1 MTDGIY
7 DIPADA
13 YHADNLGDGQP
24 SLSASIANVLL
35 ASSPKHAWAKHP
47 RLNPAYAKEAEA
59 KYDVGTACHSLLLEG
74 RNAIAVVD
82 ADSWRTKDAQALR
95 DSFRAE
101 GRVPLLAKD
110 ALDVAL
116 MCEAIQ
122 DQLDHLEI
130 DPPLLSQGQPE
141 QTLLWHEPNGV
152 CCRARVDWLADD
164 HTYVTDIK
172 TTSRS
177 ANPSKF
183 SRTMFDLGYDVQA
196 AFYRRGVERL
206 TGIVPEFRLLV
217 CETSAPYAVSVM
229 GLAPSAVELAD
240 AKVDYAIATWARCL
254 ESGVWPSYPTQVA
267 YAEPPAWE
275 LARWLEKEAM
285 EEAVA

>member
-1 MTDGIY
+1 MSLSPGIH
-7 DIPADA
+7 DVPADE
-13 YHADNLGDGQP
+13 YHRDPGEQP
-24 SLSASIANVLL
+24 SLSASIANILL
-35 ASSPKHAWAKHP
+35 QQSPAHARANHP
-47 RLNPAYAKEAEA
+47 RLNPDYRPSADA
-59 KYDVGTACHSLLLEG
+59 KYDLGVCVHSLLLEG
-74 RNAIAVVD
+74 RNAIGIVD
-82 ADSWRTKDAQALR
+82 ADSWRTKDAQAMR
-95 DSFRAE
+95 DNFRAD
-101 GRVPLLAKD
+101 GKVPLLAKD
-110 ALDVAL
+110 ALDVVA
-116 MCEAIQ
+116 MCEAVR
-122 DQLDHLEI
+122 DQLDRLEI

-177 ANPSKF
+177 ANPARF

-196 AFYRRGVERL
+196 CFYRRGVERL
-206 TGIVPEFRLLV
+206 TGVVPEFRLLV

-229 GLAPSAVELAD
+229 GLAPSAIELAD

-254 ESGVWPSYPTQVA
+254 TTNEWPSYPTQVA

-275 LARWLEKEAM
+275 LTRWLEKEAM